1 MNRIKLRFSIK
12 KQAGND
18 AMSEVFCTFGPTIY
32 NSYASMRLRHLFLYV
47 MILSF
52 LAPVRAQNGEGS
64 NIVSRTRLLSD
75 GTRKIEQRVYD
86 NGLGDVIEE
95 VLSYTGSTLP
105 GIVVHHEYD
114 SCRRRTRTWLPVTTT
129 SGSGFVSGST
139 VASLAQSQY
148 GDTKPFSRTEYDGFL
163 PSQPS
168 AQYKAGYVTH
178 LT

>member
-1 MNRIKLRFSIK
+1 
-12 KQAGND
+12 
-18 AMSEVFCTFGPTIY
+18 
-32 NSYASMRLRHLFLYV
+32 
-47 MILSF
+47 MILRCIF
-52 LAPVRAQNGEGS
+52 MYALLTMFIAPIFGQGTEGS
-64 NIVSRTRLLSD
+64 DIVSRTRLLSD

-86 NGLGDVIEE
+86 NGLGDVVEE

-105 GIVVHHEYD
+105 SVVVHHEYD

-178 LT
+178 LSPDITRN